1 MLHARGS
8 RLRVFFAPV
17 NPQPSN
23 PSRSAEQV
31 RDQIGEG
38 RRVAVIT
45 DSTTYLPAAMID
57 ALGIQR
63 VPLYVGW
70 SGEMKREDS
79 YDDLDAFYGR
89 LRESPSL
96 PTTSQPSIGDFEAKY
111 EPILRAGDDI
121 ASVHI
126 AGGISGTCDTAR
138 EAARSL
144 AAKGVEG
151 RIEVVDGQTG
161 AGGLG
166 CLVLAAAAAARI
178 GSTIDEVVEEV
189 HRTRRLLEMW
199 FCLDTLE
206 YLRRGGRIGGAQ
218 ALVGTALRIK
228 PILTFGT
235 EITPVDR
242 VRTKSRA
249 LQRMDSYLV
258 ELRERGATDWMVQHA
273 QSAADADRLVARGI
287 EVFGSEPLFC
297 TQVGPVLGTH
307 LGSGVLVG
315 GITAGPDEPA
325 GD

>member
-1 MLHARGS
+1 MRHARVL

-17 NPQPSN
+17 NSQPST
-23 PSRSAEQV
+23 PPRSAGQAHDPAG
-31 RDQIGEG
+31 RG

-45 DSTTYLPAAMID
+45 DSTTYLPESMID
-57 ALGIQR
+57 GLGIER
-63 VPLYVGW
+63 VSLYVGW
-70 SGEMKREDS
+70 SGEMKREDE
-79 YDDLDAFYGR
+79 YDDLEAFYRR
-89 LRESPSL
+89 LRESPTL
-96 PTTSQPSIGDFEAKY
+96 PTTSQPSIGDFEAKF
-111 EPILRAGDDI
+111 EPALRAGNDI

-144 AAKGVEG
+144 AGKGIEG
-151 RIEVVDGQTG
+151 RIEVIDGQTG

-166 CLVLAAAAAARI
+166 CLVLAAASAARL

-189 HRTRRLLEMW
+189 HRTRRQLEMW

-206 YLRRGGRIGGAQ
+206 YLRRGGRIGAAQ

-235 EITPVDR
+235 EITPVDK

-249 LQRMDSYLV
+249 LQRMDSYLE
-258 ELRERGATDWMVQHA
+258 ELHERGASDWMVQHA
-273 QSAADADRLVARGI
+273 QSAADAERLVARGI

-307 LGSGVLVG
+307 LGSGMLVG
-315 GITAGPDEPA
+315 GITAGPDA
-325 GD
+325 A